1 MFSKK
6 SLFSFLFIGALMA
19 FSPLKA
25 QESLSLSDAIQ
36 IGLDNNYQIKIS
48 EAQRDIASNNN
59 DWAVAGK
66 YPTVNLTL
74 NSNNS
79 YRNLNNPASVLLES
93 NTFNVGATPG
103 VQANWTLF
111 DGYRVNIT
119 KEQLQGLQQLN
130 SGNIKIT
137 VENTIQAIIQAYN
150 NALIQQ
156 EQLQVLQEV
165 LDLSKDRV
173 AYQELKKEY
182 GQASTFDILQT
193 KDAFLSD
200 STNYILQLNTFA
212 TAIRNL
218 NLAMGVDDPFKQY
231 NLTDALTENIPDY
244 SLDDLQQKMEANNHQ
259 LQVQYINRDLSAI
272 NTRLQQA
279 AMQPTVQLQSGIN
292 YDISLSA
299 GEQKFTF
306 SPEPQELPEV
316 AAKTFTGFL
325 NLSASYPIF
334 DGGVRRKRIE
344 NAQTEEL
351 IAQLTI
357 NDLKRQLTNQLQNT
371 YAAYYNQ
378 KQLIAITNDLEENA
392 RQNLEIAEERFRGG
406 LINSFDYRSI
416 QLSYINASQQKL
428 NAIFNLKNTE
438 TELIKLIG
446 GLIR

>member
-1 MFSKK
+1 MFSKE
-6 SLFSFLFIGALMA
+6 SLFSFLFVGTLLLC
-19 FSPLKA
+19 FPLNA
-25 QESLSLSDAIQ
+25 QEPLSLSDAIQ
-36 IGLDNNYQIKIS
+36 IGLENNYQIKIS

-66 YPTVNLTL
+66 YPTINLTL

-103 VQANWTLF
+103 LQANWVLF
-111 DGYRVNIT
+111 DGFRVNIT
-119 KEQLQGLQQLN
+119 KEQLQGQQQLN
-130 SGNIKIT
+130 QSNIKVV
-137 VENTIQAIIQAYN
+137 VENTIQVIIQAYN

-165 LDLSKDRV
+165 LLLSKDRV
-173 AYQELKKEY
+173 DYQELKKEY

-193 KDAFLSD
+193 KDAYLSD

-218 NLAMGVDDPFKQY
+218 NLAMGVDDPFRQY
-231 NLTDALTENIPDY
+231 TLTDTLAEDIPDY
-244 SLDDLQQKMEANNHQ
+244 SLPDLQQKMEANNHQ
-259 LQVQYINRDLSAI
+259 LMVQYINRDLAAI
-272 NTRLQQA
+272 NTRLQQT
-279 AMQPTVQLQSGIN
+279 AMKPTVQLQSGIN
-292 YDISLSA
+292 YDVSLSL
-299 GEQKFTF
+299 GEQRFTF

-316 AAKTFTGFL
+316 AAKTFTGFV

-351 IAQLTI
+351 ITQLTI
-357 NDLKRQLTNQLQNT
+357 NDTKRQLQNQLQNT
-371 YAAYYNQ
+371 YAAYNSQ
-378 KQLIAITNDLEENA
+378 KQLIAITNDLVDNA